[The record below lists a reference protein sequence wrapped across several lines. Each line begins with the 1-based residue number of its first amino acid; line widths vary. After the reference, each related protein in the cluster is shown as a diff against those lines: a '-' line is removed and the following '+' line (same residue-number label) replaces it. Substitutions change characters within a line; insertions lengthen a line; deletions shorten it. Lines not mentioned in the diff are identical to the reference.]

1 LNSELGKKIREWGK
15 SGTTIPKLNKQT
27 LRQLQLFIPDLAT
40 QRRMLDIE
48 ARLATEENVLR
59 GLQNELS
66 ELRRD
71 LWRNPRTANDVS
83 DRLGEFSDR
92 ISGDLKQQA
101 SIGLDQWFETI
112 PFPIASILRAWQAT
126 PSDDFKTRHEHLLD
140 FFEATAEF
148 LSVILLS
155 VFSANQ
161 SLYEPHREKL
171 TETLRNQHLSF
182 ERATFGTWKLVVEYL
197 GKRTRELLQES
208 GKKPEDAKNDRAI
221 CSTIFADDTLRLPSI
236 LSDKRIAS
244 VLVATNK
251 MRNDWRGHGGVV
263 GQEEAKVRNE
273 RLLGELERLR
283 EAMAD
288 VWEISTVVNALHCR
302 PRRGSFENEI
312 ALLRGSNS
320 EFLKESRSMSTWLDV
335 ERLYIVNGDQGSAL
349 RLLPLVRVG
358 ASPQSAKNAC
368 YFFNRTEG
376 DGARFVSYHFTD
388 RPELSGQFE
397 EAMEAIRFLTE
408 V

>member
-1 LNSELGKKIREWGK
+1 
-15 SGTTIPKLNKQT
+15 
-27 LRQLQLFIPDLAT
+27 
-40 QRRMLDIE
+40 
-48 ARLATEENVLR
+48 
-59 GLQNELS
+59 
-66 ELRRD
+66 
-71 LWRNPRTANDVS
+71 
-83 DRLGEFSDR
+83 
-92 ISGDLKQQA
+92 
-101 SIGLDQWFETI
+101 
-112 PFPIASILRAWQAT
+112 LRAWQAT
-126 PSDDFKTRHEHLLD
+126 PSDDFKTKHEHLLH

-155 VFSANQ
+155 AFSANQ

-171 TETLRNQHLSF
+171 IKSLQKQHLSF
-182 ERATFGTWKLVVEYL
+182 ERTTFGTWKLVVEYL
-197 GKRTRELLQES
+197 GKRTRELLRES

-221 CSTIFADDTLRLPSI
+221 CATMFADETLRLPSL

-244 VLVATNK
+244 VLMDTNK
-251 MRNDWRGHGGVV
+251 MRNDWSGHGGVV

-273 RLLGELERLR
+273 QLLGELERLR

-288 VWEISTVVNALHCR
+288 VWENATVVNALHCR
-302 PRRGSFENEI
+302 PRKGSFENEI

-320 EFLKESRSMSTWLDV
+320 KFLTKSRSMSTWLDV
-335 ERLYIVNGDQGSAL
+335 DRLYIVNGDQGSAL
-349 RLLPLVRVG
+349 KLLPLVQMG
-358 ASPQSAKNAC
+358 PLPKSAKNAC

-388 RPELSGQFE
+388 RPELFGRFE